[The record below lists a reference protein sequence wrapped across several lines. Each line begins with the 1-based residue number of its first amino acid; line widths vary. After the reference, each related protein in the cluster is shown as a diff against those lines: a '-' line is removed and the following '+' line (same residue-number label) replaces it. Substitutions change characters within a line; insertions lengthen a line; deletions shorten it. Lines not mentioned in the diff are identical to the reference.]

1 MEYKTGQLAKFS
13 LKDGREY
20 EGRIISIKED
30 RILIKLKNGYN
41 VGIFKE
47 NINDAE
53 PIQEKSVVKKSGRK
67 TIQNKDLPKLTILHM
82 GGTIASKVDYELGG
96 VSPLFEPEEI
106 ISLFPELS
114 NLVDIESKVVS
125 KMLSE
130 NLRFSDLNNLVS
142 AIKDALNSEKRP
154 KGIIITHGTDMLH
167 YTSAALS
174 FLIENPPLPIILV
187 GSQRSSDRPSSDS
200 RFNLMAAV
208 HFILKS
214 ESKGVFICIHE
225 SSSDDNCIILRGT
238 NARKMHSSR
247 RDAFKPIN
255 TEALARISLTDYRI
269 EWLSHQ
275 EEQKNEATK
284 FYAMNPKLKI
294 GMFYVHPSMCKEE
307 LEGILKMD
315 GAIIIGTGLGHI
327 GLTDENEFIL
337 KLIQE
342 AISKGVVIAIAPQ
355 TLFGRINLNV
365 YSTGRK
371 LKELGILGHE
381 SNMLPETAFMKLAFL
396 MSNFKKERVY
406 ELYNKNLRG
415 ELSMKS
421 PYEADYIDAD

>member
-1 MEYKTGQLAKFS
+1 MNYKTGQLVQFS

-20 EGRIISIKED
+20 EGRVISIKEE
-30 RILIKLKNGYN
+30 RIIIKLKNGYN
-41 VGIFKE
+41 VGIFKK
-47 NINDAE
+47 NVRDAK
-53 PIQEKSVVKKSGRK
+53 PIKEKPVVKNE
-67 TIQNKDLPKLTILHM
+67 NKKPLLNKKLPKLTILHM

-114 NLVDIESKVVS
+114 TLVDIESKLVS
-125 KMLSE
+125 RMLSE
-130 NLRFSDLNNLVS
+130 NLRFSDLNKLVS
-142 AIKDALNSEKRP
+142 AIKDALNAEKKP

-167 YTSAALS
+167 YTAAALS

-200 RFNLMAAV
+200 KSNLMAAV

-225 SSSDDNCIILRGT
+225 SSSDNSCLILRGT

-255 TEALARISLTDYRI
+255 TEALARISLKDYSI
-269 EWLSHQ
+269 EWLSK
-275 EEQKNEATK
+275 EENQNKAPK
-284 FYAMNPKLKI
+284 FYTMNPNLKI

-307 LEGILKMD
+307 LGGILKMD

-327 GLTDENEFIL
+327 GLNDGNEFIL
-337 KLIQE
+337 KLIKE
-342 AISKGVVIAIAPQ
+342 AISKGVIIAITPQ
-355 TLFGRINLNV
+355 TLFGRISLNV

-371 LKELGILGHE
+371 LKELGVLGHE

-396 MSNFKKERVY
+396 MSNFKKEEIY

-421 PYEADYIDAD
+421 PYEDDYIDAD

>member
-1 MEYKTGQLAKFS
+1 MNYKTGQLVQLS

-20 EGRIISIKED
+20 EGRIISIKEE
-30 RILIKLKNGYN
+30 RIIIKLKNGYN

-47 NINDAE
+47 NIRDAK
-53 PIQEKSVVKKSGRK
+53 PIKEKSVVKNE
-67 TIQNKDLPKLTILHM
+67 NKKPLLNKELPKITILHM

-106 ISLFPELS
+106 VSLFPELS
-114 NLVDIESKVVS
+114 TLVDIESKLVS
-125 KMLSE
+125 RMLSE
-130 NLRFSDLNNLVS
+130 NLRFSDLNKLVS
-142 AIKDALNSEKRP
+142 AIKDALNSEKKP

-167 YTSAALS
+167 YTAAALS

-200 RFNLMAAV
+200 KFNLMAAV

-225 SSSDDNCIILRGT
+225 NSSDNNCLILKGT

-255 TEALARISLTDYRI
+255 TKALARISLKDYSI
-269 EWLSHQ
+269 EWISQQ
-275 EEQKNEATK
+275 EEQQNKALK
-284 FYAMNPKLKI
+284 FYTLNPNLKI

-327 GLTDENEFIL
+327 GLNDENEFIL
-337 KLIQE
+337 KLIKE
-342 AISKGVVIAIAPQ
+342 AISKGIIIAIAPQ

-371 LKELGILGHE
+371 LKELGVLGHE

-396 MSNFKKERVY
+396 MSNFNKEEIY

-421 PYEADYIDAD
+421 PYEEDYIDAD